1 MKNILSFVGELA
13 LVALIGL
20 LIGFHFGGLNAKKE
34 MSDLQASIA
43 STTAKAEKAATLA
56 QQIADAEQIHA
67 LRSALSDQQT
77 AFDQQRLAAIRL
89 QQNITSLNKRMLEN
103 ERTPTVKAWA
113 DTKIPAGALD
123 GLCFVDDKGVPNA
136 NCGAGTANTSFP
148 GVVSAGILDGM
159 CRLTAGGAPASD
171 HSGDALQL
179 HSIAERRSGRLRIAT
194 WDTRGQW
201 RIDCARS
208 GSDVGLDHLQ
218 PAIGQSSGEKW
229 GGNSS

>member
-1 MKNILSFVGELA
+1 MKNILSLIGEMS

-20 LIGFHFGGLNAKKE
+20 LVGFHFGGLNAKKE
-34 MSDLQASIA
+34 MSDLQASI
-43 STTAKAEKAATLA
+43 STTTAKVEKAAALA

-67 LRSALSDQQT
+67 LRTALSDQQT

-123 GLCFVDDKGVPNA
+123 GLCFVDDKGVTNA
-136 NCGAGTANTSFP
+136 NCGAGPADTSFP
-148 GVVSAGILDGM
+148 SVVSADIFDGM
-159 CRLTAGGAPASD
+159 CHITAGGITSAPRDS
-171 HSGDALQL
+171 DALQL
-179 HSIAERRSGRLRIAT
+179 HTVAQRRSGRLRAAT

-201 RIDCARS
+201 RIACARS
-208 GSDVGLDHLQ
+208 ERDGGPYRLQ
-218 PAIGQSSGEKW
+218 QTDGQSAGEKW

>member
-1 MKNILSFVGELA
+1 MKNILSLIGEMS

-20 LIGFHFGGLNAKKE
+20 LVGFHFGGLNAKKE
-34 MSDLQASIA
+34 MSDLQASI
-43 STTAKAEKAATLA
+43 STTTAKVEKAAALA

-67 LRSALSDQQT
+67 LRTALSDQQT

-136 NCGAGTANTSFP
+136 NCGAGAADTSFP
-148 GVVSAGILDGM
+148 SVVSAGILDGM

-179 HSIAERRSGRLRIAT
+179 HSIAGRRPGRLQNSA
-194 WDTRGQW
+194 WDTEGQW
-201 RIDCARS
+201 RFACTRS
-208 GSDVGLDHLQ
+208 GSDGGHHRVQQANGT
-218 PAIGQSSGEKW
+218 GTGEKW